1 MQVAHWYG
9 MMVKI
14 KNIRPKTSGRK
25 GRLTIWL
32 FKLFILSASF
42 AILIVFAYPKIE
54 PIIIRTEKIYHS
66 EIIHRFKVEQIEVI
80 GSKVLSENDV
90 IDSSGIELKTS
101 MFDVDVNMVRQKLE
115 SNPWIESV
123 SVGKIFPSTVK
134 VIIEESIPQAIWFNN
149 EKFYL
154 IGRTGKVISNIS
166 ENPISNEY
174 ILVFG
179 DDAPQLYANIYY
191 KLREHSLAKNLLA
204 LSSLQGRRWDL
215 YLKDGLLIKL
225 PEVDVEKA
233 LIILDKLNKNGMII
247 NGGIDELD
255 LRLLPEKIFVKRK
268 K

>member
-1 MQVAHWYG
+1 MNNLSTINSEADFKEEKPCDTETL
-9 MMVKI
+9 VKLEKKMSLQLDTAI
-14 KNIRPKTSGRK
+14 QG
-25 GRLTIWL
+25 L
-32 FKLFILSASF
+32 KLEIQDMELKKEA
-42 AILIVFAYPKIE
+42 LHVDLEQYEDEVLEKIE
-54 PIIIRTEKIYHS
+54 SLQESLYQVES
-66 EIIHRFKVEQIEVI
+66 EYEQLHQPVYAKLVE
-80 GSKVLSENDV
+80 
-90 IDSSGIELKTS
+90 
-101 MFDVDVNMVRQKLE
+101 LE
-115 SNPWIESV
+115 QLVARIESV